1 MYSKADLN
9 VLYRKIATNIDISDE
24 MFDAA
29 EKEYTDL
36 GKWLDDETP
45 DFKISIFP
53 QGSFGLG
60 TVIKPIS
67 NEDDYDLDIVC
78 QFAKSYGL
86 SAKQLKVD
94 VVKPL
99 LVRYKRSSK
108 DIVNKRRCWHVDYDD
123 IPQFHMDIIPS
134 FLASSEKFIYITDHN
149 EEADTYEYIGS
160 NPSGYIK
167 WFFDR
172 CAKQREQLYQ
182 NYVKEH
188 RLVVMQADIEKVK
201 RRKIKTPLQRVVQ
214 LLKRHRDIMFAA
226 DDSGNKPV
234 SIIITTMAATLYQE
248 EDNII
253 DAMTNILAAAP
264 KWIRDNMKDGKYFIE
279 NPSYEGE
286 NFADKWNTHPER
298 AVVFFKWLKQAAD
311 DLTSETLFG
320 FSRISLGNHV
330 KQIFWEKTGKQV
342 FSSIAEKERAEIT
355 SGRKKIDTTTGNIS
369 KAGSIVVPVTH
380 HYGK

>member
-1 MYSKADLN
+1 M
-9 VLYRKIATNIDISDE
+9 
-24 MFDAA
+24 
-29 EKEYTDL
+29 
-36 GKWLDDETP
+36 
-45 DFKISIFP
+45 
-53 QGSFGLG
+53 
-60 TVIKPIS
+60 
-67 NEDDYDLDIVC
+67 
-78 QFAKSYGL
+78 

-167 WFFDR
+167 WFFYR

-226 DDSGNKPV
+226 DKV
-234 SIIITTMAATLYQE
+234 Q
-248 EDNII
+248 
-253 DAMTNILAAAP
+253 
-264 KWIRDNMKDGKYFIE
+264 
-279 NPSYEGE
+279 
-286 NFADKWNTHPER
+286 
-298 AVVFFKWLKQAAD
+298 
-311 DLTSETLFG
+311 
-320 FSRISLGNHV
+320 
-330 KQIFWEKTGKQV
+330 
-342 FSSIAEKERAEIT
+342 
-355 SGRKKIDTTTGNIS
+355 
-369 KAGSIVVPVTH
+369 
-380 HYGK
+380 

>member
-1 MYSKADLN
+1 MYSKDDLN
-9 VLYRKIATNIDISDE
+9 ALYRTIAANIDISDE

-29 EKEYTDL
+29 EREYTDL
-36 GKWLDDETP
+36 GKWIDEETP
-45 DFKISIFP
+45 DYKISIFP

-86 SAKQLKVD
+86 SAKELKID

-99 LVRYKRSSK
+99 LMHYKKSSK
-108 DIVNKRRCWHVDYDD
+108 GIVNKRRCWHVDYDD

-134 FLASSEKFIYITDHN
+134 FLASSGELIFITEHN

-172 CAKQREQLYQ
+172 CAKQHERLYQ

-188 RLVVMQADIEKVK
+188 RMVVMQADIEKVK
-201 RRKIKTPLQRVVQ
+201 RRKVKTPLQRVVQ
-214 LLKRHRDIMFAA
+214 LLKRHRDVMFAY

-234 SIIITTMAATLYQE
+234 SIIITTMAANLYQE

-253 DAMTNILAAAP
+253 DAMTKILAAAP
-264 KWIRDNMKDGKYFIE
+264 KWIHDNMKDGEYFIE
-279 NPSYEGE
+279 NPSYAGE

-298 AVVFFKWLKQAAD
+298 AATFFTWLKQAAD
-311 DLTSETLFG
+311 DLTSDSLYAY
-320 FSRISLGNHV
+320 SRIVLGNHV
-330 KQIFWEKTGKQV
+330 KRIFGEKTGKDV
-342 FSSIAEKERAEIT
+342 FSSIAEKDRVEIT
-355 SGRKKIDTTTGNIS
+355 SGVKKIDPSSGNLS
-369 KAGSIVVPVTH
+369 KAGSIIVPATH
-380 HYGK
+380 HYGE

>member
-1 MYSKADLN
+1 MYSKDDLN
-9 VLYRKIATNIDISDE
+9 ALYRTIAANIDISDE

-36 GKWLDDETP
+36 GKWIDEETP
-45 DFKISIFP
+45 DYKISIFP

-86 SAKQLKVD
+86 SAKELKID

-99 LVRYKRSSK
+99 LMNYKKSSK
-108 DIVNKRRCWHVDYDD
+108 GIVNKRRCWHVDYDD

-134 FLASSEKFIYITDHN
+134 FLASSGELIFITEHN

-172 CAKQREQLYQ
+172 CAKQHERLYQ

-188 RLVVMQADIEKVK
+188 RMVVMQADIEKVK
-201 RRKIKTPLQRVVQ
+201 RRKVKTPLQRVVQ
-214 LLKRHRDIMFAA
+214 LLKRHRDVMFAY

-253 DAMTNILAAAP
+253 DAMTKILAAAP
-264 KWIRDNMKDGKYFIE
+264 KWIHDNMKDGEYFIE
-279 NPSYEGE
+279 NPSYAGE

-298 AVVFFKWLKQAAD
+298 AATFFTWLKQAAD
-311 DLTSETLFG
+311 DLTSDSLYAY
-320 FSRISLGNHV
+320 SRIALGNHV
-330 KQIFWEKTGKQV
+330 KRIFGEKTGKDV
-342 FSSIAEKERAEIT
+342 FSSIAEKDRIEIT
-355 SGRKKIDTTTGNIS
+355 SGVKKIDPSSGNLS
-369 KAGSIVVPVTH
+369 KAGSIVVPATH
-380 HYGK
+380 HYGE

>member
-1 MYSKADLN
+1 MYNKNDLN
-9 VLYRKIATNIDISDE
+9 ELYRTIALNIDISDE

-29 EKEYTDL
+29 EKEYINL
-36 GKWLDDETP
+36 GKWIDAETP
-45 DFKISIFP
+45 DYKISIFP

-78 QFAKSYGL
+78 QFAKDYGL
-86 SAKQLKVD
+86 SAKELKID

-99 LVRYKRSSK
+99 LVRYKKSSK
-108 DIVNKRRCWHVDYDD
+108 GIINKRRCWHVDYDD
-123 IPQFHMDIIPS
+123 IPQFHLDIIPS
-134 FLASSEKFIYITDHN
+134 FLVPLGKFIYITEHN

-172 CAKQREQLYQ
+172 CAKQHERLYQ

-201 RRKIKTPLQRVVQ
+201 RRKVKTPLQRVVQ
-214 LLKRHRDIMFAA
+214 LLKRHRDVMFAD

-253 DAMTNILAAAP
+253 DAMTKILMAAP
-264 KWIRDNMKDGKYFIE
+264 KWIHDNMKDGEYFIE
-279 NPSYEGE
+279 NPSYAGE

-298 AVVFFKWLKQAAD
+298 AEAFFRWIKRAVD
-311 DLTSETLFG
+311 ELTSDILYEY
-320 FSRISLGNHV
+320 SRITLGNHI
-330 KQIFWEKTGKQV
+330 KHIFGEKTGKDV
-342 FSSIAEKERAEIT
+342 FSLIAEKDRAEIT
-355 SGRKKIDTTTGNIS
+355 SGAKKLNPFNGNLS
-369 KAGSIVVPVTH
+369 KTGSIAVPVTH

>member
-1 MYSKADLN
+1 MYSKDDLN
-9 VLYRKIATNIDISDE
+9 ALYRTIAANIDISDE

-36 GKWLDDETP
+36 GKWIDEETP
-45 DFKISIFP
+45 DYKISIFP

-86 SAKQLKVD
+86 SAKELKID

-99 LVRYKRSSK
+99 LMHYKKSSK
-108 DIVNKRRCWHVDYDD
+108 GIVNKRRCWHVDYDD

-134 FLASSEKFIYITDHN
+134 FLASSGELIFITEHN

-172 CAKQREQLYQ
+172 CAKQHERLYQ

-188 RLVVMQADIEKVK
+188 RMVVMQADIEKVK
-201 RRKIKTPLQRVVQ
+201 RRKVKTPLQRVVQ
-214 LLKRHRDIMFAA
+214 LLKRHRDVMFAY

-253 DAMTNILAAAP
+253 DAMTKILAAAP
-264 KWIRDNMKDGKYFIE
+264 KWIHDNMKDGEYFIE
-279 NPSYEGE
+279 NPSYAGE

-298 AVVFFKWLKQAAD
+298 AAAFFTWLKHATND
-311 DLTSETLFG
+311 ITSDNLYSY
-320 FSRISLGNHV
+320 SRIALGNHV
-330 KQIFWEKTGKQV
+330 KRIFGEKTGKNV
-342 FSSIAEKERAEIT
+342 FSSIAEKDRAEIT
-355 SGRKKIDTTTGNIS
+355 SGVKKIDPSSGNLS
-369 KAGSIVVPVTH
+369 KAGSIIVPATH
-380 HYGK
+380 HYGE